1 MLRRAS
7 QLSKRIAA
15 WPESTCEPTTTAGP
29 AAFLGG
35 LGFATLQLR
44 LTKFG
49 GFCRIG
55 ARFQVALFQKI
66 SPALVPV
73 RRALLAFEVL
83 QDRLCV
89 LSPLY
94 NLDHA
99 RRLISADIM
108 TDDNVRS
115 LEFVVCQMLSL

>member
-1 MLRRAS
+1 
-7 QLSKRIAA
+7 
-15 WPESTCEPTTTAGP
+15 
-29 AAFLGG
+29 
-35 LGFATLQLR
+35 
-44 LTKFG
+44 
-49 GFCRIG
+49 
-55 ARFQVALFQKI
+55 
-66 SPALVPV
+66 VPV